1 LISPPDTPARIA
13 ERAVAF
19 VERKFGILLPY
30 NPPSLILVD
39 ALVDKIKA
47 TGASEQQASGLLMG
61 LGYYVGEVLVRH
73 ARATWRRTVEM
84 KKMSQV
90 CAFPMVVALPGAV
103 GCNPI
108 GKVFDR
114 FRAGES
120 ASVAAFYQA
129 AFAAPR

>member
-1 LISPPDTPARIA
+1 MIPSPDTPARIA
-13 ERAVAF
+13 ERAVDF

-30 NPPSLILVD
+30 NPPSLLLID

-47 TGASEQQASGLLMG
+47 TGASEQQAAGLLMG
-61 LGYYVGEVLVRH
+61 LGYYVGEVFVRH
-73 ARATWRRTVEM
+73 SRATWRRTAEM
-84 KKMSQV
+84 KKMSKV

-108 GKVFDR
+108 GEVFER
-114 FRAGES
+114 FRTGES

-129 AFAAPR
+129 ALAAPR